1 MVKVLLWIL
10 GVVVLLAVAAG
21 VYLVMFSGNLLKD
34 GIETYGPQY
43 LGADVEVQAVD
54 LSLAE
59 GSGEV
64 RGLQIGNPT
73 GFDGAHAMRLGKIK
87 MVLDIDHIS
96 EELVVLK
103 QVAIDGAEIA
113 AIAKGKSTN
122 LQQLMD
128 NVTAAAGLEE
138 TANDSGSEI
147 KLIIDRLD
155 FTNAKTSVSSDV
167 LGDVSV
173 DIPDIHLK
181 DIGRASNGVTV
192 AEAVKQLMEPIY
204 KSVSRAMI
212 AQGLDLDVDGL
223 KSNVQEQ
230 LGDKVGGGL
239 KGLTERFGR

>member
-1 MVKVLLWIL
+1 MKVLLWIL
-10 GVVVLLAVAAG
+10 AIVVLLVVGAG

-43 LGADVEVQAVD
+43 LGADVKVSAVE

-64 RGLQIGNPT
+64 RGLRIGNPQ
-73 GFDGAHAMRLGKIK
+73 GFDGADAMRLGKIK
-87 MVLDIDHIS
+87 MVLDTGQIS

-103 QVAIDGAEIA
+103 QVQIDGAEIA
-113 AIAKGKSTN
+113 AIAKGKATN

-128 NVTAAAGLEE
+128 NVVAAAGLED
-138 TANDSGSEI
+138 TDADTGPQI

-155 FTNAKTSVSSDV
+155 FTNAKTSVSSDL

-181 DIGRASNGVTV
+181 DIGRESNGVTA

-204 KSVSRAMI
+204 KSVSSAMI
-212 AQGLDLDVDGL
+212 AQGLDLDVEGL
-223 KSNVQEQ
+223 KSNLKDK
-230 LGDKVGGGL
+230 LGEKLGGGL
-239 KGLTERFGR
+239 KGLTERFGK

>member
-1 MVKVLLWIL
+1 MKVVLWLLAI
-10 GVVVLLAVAAG
+10 VVLLVVGAG

-34 GIETYGPQY
+34 GIETYGPEY
-43 LGADVEVQAVD
+43 LGADVKVNAVE
-54 LSLAE
+54 LSLTE

-64 RGLQIGNPT
+64 RGLRIGNPQ
-73 GFDGAHAMRLGKIK
+73 GFAGADAMRLGKIK
-87 MVLDIDHIS
+87 LVLDTEQSS
-96 EELVVLK
+96 EQLVVLK
-103 QVAIDGAEIA
+103 QVEIDGAEIA

-128 NVTAAAGLEE
+128 NVVAAAGIED
-138 TANDSGSEI
+138 TNDTGPQI

-155 FTNAKTSVSSDV
+155 FTNAKTSVSSDL

-181 DIGRASNGVTV
+181 DIGRESNGVTA

-212 AQGLDLDVDGL
+212 AQGLDLDVEGL
-223 KSNVQEQ
+223 KSNLKDR
-230 LGDKVGGGL
+230 LGEKLGGGL
-239 KGLTERFGR
+239 KGLTQRFGK